1 LLSAMK
7 EQTVLRRALVELMD
21 KYQLDALLLPYRTTV
36 DDAVGLPPNASAVP
50 PERVSESS
58 NAIASYTGLPTI
70 VVPAGFFPSD
80 GMPFAVQFLGKPFTE
95 STLIK
100 LASGYEAAGH
110 HRTAPSSTPA
120 LAGETFGY

>member
-1 LLSAMK
+1 
-7 EQTVLRRALVELMD
+7 MD
-21 KYQLDALLLPYRTTV
+21 KYQLDALILPYRTTV

-50 PERVSESS
+50 AERVSQSS

-70 VVPAGFFPSD
+70 IVPGGFFASD

-95 STLIK
+95 PTLIK
-100 LASGYEAAGH
+100 LASGYEAVGH
-110 HRTAPSSTPA
+110 HRKAPTSTPA